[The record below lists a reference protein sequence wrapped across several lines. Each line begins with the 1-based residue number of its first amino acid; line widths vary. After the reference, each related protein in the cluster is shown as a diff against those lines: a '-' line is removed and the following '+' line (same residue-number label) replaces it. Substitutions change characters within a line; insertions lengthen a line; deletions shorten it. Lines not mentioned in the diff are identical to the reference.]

1 MSLRLTQKIILD
13 KLLANVEKDNQYT
26 CELNNDLTEMYY
38 YVEADKYKSIGF
50 KVINKNGNYTIEY
63 KDSDGDGIP
72 DGIEEIYAP
81 MFLIKIQM
89 GMGF

>member
-1 MSLRLTQKIILD
+1 MNLIFMSLRLTQKSYSGY

-50 KVINKNGNYTIEY
+50 KVINKNGNYTI
-63 KDSDGDGIP
+63 
-72 DGIEEIYAP
+72 
-81 MFLIKIQM
+81 
-89 GMGF
+89 